1 MQQSAAR
8 GWAGVDV
15 GKGHHWVCLIDEN
28 GSTMWSSKVVNDEA
42 AILEAVGQV
51 LSRAV
56 EVTWGVDVTGTMS
69 GLLLALLAAHG
80 QQVKYVPGRT
90 VDRMATACR
99 GEAKT
104 DARDAYVIAETIRH
118 RQDLTDV
125 EVPVALVTELR
136 LLVAH
141 RTDLVADRVRMVN
154 RLRDVLS
161 DYFPALE
168 RSFDYAHS
176 RGALVLLTGYQTPAA
191 LRGRGH
197 ARVTTWLAKRKVRTP
212 EQVATTAL
220 EAAKAQH
227 TTVPGQDV
235 AASIVAD
242 IAAQL
247 LTIDARIGELETRIT
262 TTFRAHPQAQIIESM
277 PGMGPI
283 LSAELIAA
291 TGDLSGY
298 ANAGRL
304 ASAAGLVPVP
314 RDSGRRNGNLHRP
327 MRYSR
332 KLRRVFYL
340 SAQASMMREGPNRD
354 YYLKKRGEGL
364 RHVQAL
370 IALARRRVDVPWALL
385 RDNRVLQVATDGP
398 GGLTSPLRIH
408 RSGCAWVAEVPLLTW
423 ENTGCDAR
431 IRPGKRGT
439 R

>member
-1 MQQSAAR
+1 VRQSVAR
-8 GWAGVDV
+8 GWAGIDV
-15 GKGHHWVCLIDEN
+15 GKGHHWVCLIDET
-28 GSTMWSSKVVNDEA
+28 GQALWSGKVVNDET
-42 AILEAVGQV
+42 AILAVIGQV
-51 LSRAV
+51 LTRAADV
-56 EVTWGVDVTGTMS
+56 VWGVDVTGTMS

-90 VDRMATACR
+90 VNRMATAYA
-99 GEAKT
+99 GEGKT

-118 RQDLTDV
+118 RKDLTDV

-161 DYFPALE
+161 GYFPALE
-168 RSFDYAHS
+168 RAFDYAHC

-191 LRGRGH
+191 LRGRGQ
-197 ARVTTWLAKRKVRTP
+197 ARLTAWLAKRKVRTP
-212 EQVATTAL
+212 EQVATVAL
-220 EAAKAQH
+220 EAAGAQH

-242 IAAQL
+242 IATQL
-247 LTIDARIGELETRIT
+247 LALDARISELETRIT
-262 TTFRAHPQAQIIESM
+262 TTFRTHPQAQIIESM

-291 TGDLSGY
+291 TGDLNGY

-314 RDSGRRNGNLHRP
+314 RDSGRRTGNMHRP

-332 KLRRVFYL
+332 QLRRVFYL

-364 RHVQAL
+364 KHVQAL
-370 IALARRRVDVPWALL
+370 IALARRRVDVLWALL
-385 RDNRVLQVATDGP
+385 RDNRVFQTTPPA
-398 GGLTSPLRIH
+398 
-408 RSGCAWVAEVPLLTW
+408 AQA
-423 ENTGCDAR
+423 A
-431 IRPGKRGT
+431 
-439 R
+439 